1 MKSVIPRVTRNGNNN
16 GNGHHKI
23 PLKNA
28 VSEPSHEEPPD
39 GGKLIVL
46 TAPLTEAID
55 HAGYFIQMAM
65 ASLPIWMEGV
75 INRKYPK
82 WRDLE
87 KNEDGSARY
96 MPAGVRLVETS
107 LLREH
112 KREDIVACF
121 PEDLHKFIGPRT
133 RVVAVSTHNP
143 LGVTFAAGVYTSIFG
158 SSRMPINSHYARE
171 LFATIKSN
179 PYRQN
184 FKVIVGGSGGW
195 QITQTNSFDELSV
208 DCVVEGRSESVD
220 TLELFRKAIQL
231 EELPRQIDVKHPL
244 DREGILFPDSRT
256 TFGVVE
262 MTTGCGRRCK
272 FCVPDLNPQID
283 LPKEKIMEAVRANVR
298 EGNKQISLA
307 TEDMFIWGQVHTDT
321 PFYFPNRE
329 ALVDLYSQI
338 VNTPGVEQH
347 VLSHSTIAPAVVDPL
362 LIKQLSELLLPKSPI
377 HFPYLS
383 SHPEKKALAPLIGL
397 ETGSVRMAKQIM
409 PSKGV
414 PFHIE
419 DWPSLVLEGLRVLN
433 ENNWFPAMTL
443 IVGNPGET
451 DEDVMATLDLIY
463 EMERRGLFAFLI
475 PSIFTPLHD
484 TRMEN
489 AKGVTQTHQLTPLQ
503 WQLMMKCWKMNLR
516 PGQYSWWGP
525 TAWRVGSIGMWLYK
539 LRRLNGPNFTW
550 PLWMFSGALSEKRLN
565 RMGKIYMGKPLK
577 VKTRKELIA
586 TLRPHDLQFLRADNG
601 DLPDGYTHGVSLA
614 GTAPWSKLQ
623 EPASQ
628 LA

>member
-1 MKSVIPRVTRNGNNN
+1 MSSNVGVLTHESVA
-16 GNGHHKI
+16 
-23 PLKNA
+23 A
-28 VSEPSHEEPPD
+28 VSTEKVASR
-39 GGKLIVL
+39 GKLIVL
-46 TAPLTEAID
+46 TAPLTESID

-65 ASLPIWMEGV
+65 ASLPIWLEG
-75 INRKYPK
+75 ILNRKYPK
-82 WRDLE
+82 WRE
-87 KNEDGSARY
+87 VERNPDGSARY

-107 LLREH
+107 LR
-112 KREDIVACF
+112 RVYSRDDIVACY
-121 PEDLHKFIGPRT
+121 PDDLQKFIGPET

-158 SSRMPINSHYARE
+158 SSRMPINSHYARQ
-171 LFATIKSN
+171 LFAMIKSN
-179 PYRQN
+179 PFRDN

-195 QITQTNSFDELSV
+195 QIIQTDTFEELGV
-208 DCVVEGRSESVD
+208 DCVVEGRSESQD
-220 TLELFRKAIQL
+220 AMELFRKAIAG
-231 EELPRQIDVKHPL
+231 EDLPREIEVKHPV
-244 DREGILFPDSRT
+244 DRNAILFPDSRT

-283 LPKEKIMEAVRANVR
+283 LPKERIMEAVRANVR

-329 ALVDLYSQI
+329 ALLDLYSDV

-347 VLSHSTIAPAVVDPL
+347 VLSHATIAPAVVDPI
-362 LIKQLSELLLPKSPI
+362 LIRELSKILLPKSPI

-397 ETGSVRMAKQIM
+397 ETGSVRMAKKIM
-409 PSKGV
+409 PGKAV
-414 PFHIE
+414 PFSI
-419 DWPSLVLEGLRVLN
+419 DYWPSVVLEGLRVLN

-443 IVGNPGET
+443 IVGNPDET
-451 DEDVMATLDLIY
+451 DEDIMETLDLVY

-484 TRMEN
+484 TRMEME
-489 AKGVTQTHQLTPLQ
+489 KGVTQTRQLTPLQ

-525 TAWRVGSIGMWLYK
+525 TAWRIGSLVMWLYK
-539 LRRLNGPNFTW
+539 LRRLNGPNFTY
-550 PLWMFSGALSEKRLN
+550 PLFMFSGLLSEKRLEK
-565 RMGKIYMGKPLK
+565 MGKIYIGKPLK
-577 VKTRKELIA
+577 TLTRRELIE
-586 TLRPHDLQFLRADNG
+586 TVNPKMRRHFRQDCG
-601 DLPDGYTHGVSLA
+601 DLPEDSTSA
-614 GTAPWSKLQ
+614 QA
-623 EPASQ
+623 A
-628 LA
+628 A

>member
-1 MKSVIPRVTRNGNNN
+1 MSVAKVRVPKLSTTTNRADE
-16 GNGHHKI
+16 
-23 PLKNA
+23 LK
-28 VSEPSHEEPPD
+28 E
-39 GGKLIVL
+39 GKLIVL

-65 ASLPIWMEGV
+65 ASLPIWLEG
-75 INRKYPK
+75 ILNRKYPK
-82 WRDLE
+82 WRE
-87 KNEDGSARY
+87 VEHNADGSAKY
-96 MPAGVRLVETS
+96 MPAGVRLVEKS
-107 LLREH
+107 LLRAYDPD
-112 KREDIVACF
+112 DIVACF
-121 PEDLHKFIGPRT
+121 PQDLDKFVGPRT

-158 SSRMPINSHYARE
+158 SSKMPINSHYSRQ
-171 LFATIKSN
+171 LFSQIKSS
-179 PYRQN
+179 PYREN

-195 QITQTNSFDELSV
+195 QIIQTDLYDELGI
-208 DCVVEGRSESVD
+208 DCVVEGRSESGD
-220 TLELFRKAIQL
+220 ALEIFAKAIKG
-231 EELPRQIDVKHPL
+231 EALPKQIDVKHPQ
-244 DREGILFPDSRT
+244 DRDAILFPDTRT

-283 LPKEKIMEAVRANVR
+283 LPKDKIMNAVRANVR

-329 ALVDLYSQI
+329 ALLDLYGDV

-347 VLSHSTIAPAVVDPL
+347 VLSHSTIAPAVVDPI
-362 LIKQLSELLLPKSPI
+362 LIKELSKLLLPKSPI

-397 ETGSVRMAKQIM
+397 ETGSVRMAKKIM

-414 PFHIE
+414 PFAIE
-419 DWPSLVLEGLRVLN
+419 HWPSVVLEGLSVLN

-443 IVGNPGET
+443 IVGNPDET
-451 DEDVMATLDLIY
+451 DEDIMETLDLVY

-484 TRMEN
+484 TRMEME
-489 AKGVTQTHQLTPLQ
+489 KGVTQTRQLSPLQ

-539 LRRLNGPNFTW
+539 LRKLNGPNFTY
-550 PLWMFSGALSEKRLN
+550 PLFMFSGAISEKRLEK
-565 RMGKIYMGKPLK
+565 MGKIYIGKPLRTK
-577 VKTRKELIA
+577 NRRELLETLSPKMRKY
-586 TLRPHDLQFLRADNG
+586 LRADCG
-601 DLPDGYTHGVSLA
+601 DLPIDFRNKEA
-614 GTAPWSKLQ
+614 TA
-623 EPASQ
+623 AV
-628 LA
+628 AV